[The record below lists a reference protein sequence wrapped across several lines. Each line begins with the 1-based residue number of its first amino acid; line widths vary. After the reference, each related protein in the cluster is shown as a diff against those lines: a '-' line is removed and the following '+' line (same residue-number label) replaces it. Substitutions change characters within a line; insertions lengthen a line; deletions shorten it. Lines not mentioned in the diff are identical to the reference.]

1 MKPMAKPRTT
11 PVLPDSTPAEV
22 LREYGPF
29 AAEETVHGVSYDG
42 SKVWFA
48 TGSRLHAL
56 DPAQGTVTRTLDVAC
71 DAGTAF
77 DGEHLYQLAAG
88 SIQQLDPATG
98 RVLRSLPAPGP
109 GAAGLT
115 WAEGMLWVALYDERK
130 IYQVDPE
137 SGAVVRTLE
146 SDRFVTG
153 VTWVEGELWHG
164 TLEDGVSELRRV
176 EPDTGAVITRLSLP
190 SGVRVTGL
198 ESDGADVLYCGGGR
212 SGTVRAVKRP
222 RR

>member
-1 MKPMAKPRTT
+1 MTNMAKTRAT
-11 PVLPDSTPAEV
+11 PPLPASTPAEL

-29 AAEETVHGVSYDG
+29 APEETIHGVSYDG
-42 SKVWFA
+42 RQVWMA
-48 TGSRLHAL
+48 MGQQLRAL
-56 DPAQGTVTRTLDVAC
+56 DPSDGRVTRSLDVVC

-77 DGEHLYQLAAG
+77 DGESLYQLAQG
-88 SIQQLDPATG
+88 NIQQLDPHTG

-115 WAEGMLWVALYDERK
+115 WAEGMLWVAMYDERK
-130 IYQVDPE
+130 IYQLDPE
-137 SGAVVRTLE
+137 TGAIVRTVQ

-176 EPDTGAVITRLSLP
+176 EPDSGAVLTRLSLP
-190 SGVRVTGL
+190 EGIRVTGL
-198 ESDGADVLYCGGGR
+198 ESDGGDVLYCGGGR
-212 SGTVRAVKRP
+212 SGKLRAVKRP